1 MDFENIMFEYELD
14 GCIRLLRLQQMLEQ
28 NEVVSVLDSKKALI
42 TVYVEEK
49 DKEINNPSFYILYGY
64 NDIGV
69 PFLDIKA
76 LNPIPMWE
84 ALLLLWRES
93 TLEFKAKMIKHL
105 IDDVRIKNVG

>member
-1 MDFENIMFEYELD
+1 MDFKNIMFEYELD
-14 GCIRLLRLQQMLEQ
+14 VCMRMLRLQQMLEQ
-28 NEVVSVLDSKKALI
+28 NGVVCVFESKKALI
-42 TVYVEEK
+42 TVYVEER

-64 NDIGV
+64 NDIGL